1 MGLKMRLRQSM
12 VVKQVNIEKVSLKP
26 NSIHTITCLQIK
38 KMKFPTMTMII
49 RSAFEEDDKLNPQIY
64 LDDSLYEL

>member
-1 MGLKMRLRQSM
+1 MKTKFDSYDNLPS
-12 VVKQVNIEKVSLKP
+12 N
-26 NSIHTITCLQIK
+26 K

-64 LDDSLYEL
+64 LDDGLYEL